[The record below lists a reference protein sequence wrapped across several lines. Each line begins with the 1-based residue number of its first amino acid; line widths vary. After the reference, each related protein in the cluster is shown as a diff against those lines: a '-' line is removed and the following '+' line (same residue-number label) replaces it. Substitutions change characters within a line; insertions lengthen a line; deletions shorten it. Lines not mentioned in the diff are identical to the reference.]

1 MGHFTPSIRNKK
13 SNYTGLEIP
22 INKATWYSNII
33 RFLVGVIATTAGN
46 DGYFTVNNCY

>member
-13 SNYTGLEIP
+13 SNYTGLAIP
-22 INKATWYSNII
+22 INKATWYS

-46 DGYFTVNNCY
+46 DDYFTV